1 MSIIFWTLCGFVLGA
16 IPFAPLIGRWLLGQ
30 DITQL
35 GDKNPGATNVWRA
48 GGFAWFSLALAL
60 DISKGALPVGLAY
73 QVYGLRGW
81 AVIPIAVAPIL
92 GHAYSPFLQGK
103 GGKAIAAAF
112 GVWMGLTLWQIPL
125 VAMLLL
131 ILFSLLIKPS
141 AWAVLMTFLLLL
153 PINWFWL
160 NDPVLLGAM
169 VAQVVV
175 LLVKQRE
182 ELVLRPRIR
191 LW

>member
-1 MSIIFWTLCGFVLGA
+1 MTIIFWILLGFVLGA
-16 IPFAPLIGRWLLGQ
+16 IPFAPWIGRWVLGQ
-30 DITQL
+30 DITQF
-35 GDKNPGATNVWRA
+35 GDKNPGATNVLRA

-73 QVYGLRGW
+73 QVAGHRGW
-81 AVIPIAVAPIL
+81 EAIPIALAPIL

-141 AWAVLMTFLLLL
+141 AWAVLITFLCLL

-160 NDPVLLGAM
+160 NDPVLFWAM
-169 VAQVVV
+169 VVQVVM

-182 ELVLRPRIR
+182 ELALRPRIR